1 MNNRSIVDSWESL
14 EAMVHHNSNS
24 SLSYLYS
31 WWFQMS
37 NISQGGLKEKYYTKN
52 SAHVQPN
59 TAAEGGGMFASPL
72 TDGHKEYQCNFSLR
86 WA

>member
-1 MNNRSIVDSWESL
+1 MNNTSVVHSWESL
-14 EAMVHHNSNS
+14 EATVHHNSNS
-24 SLSYLYS
+24 RLSYLYS
-31 WWFQMS
+31 LWFQVS
-37 NISQGGLKEKYYTKN
+37 NISQGGLKEKCYTKS

-59 TAAEGGGMFASPL
+59 TAAERGGMFASPL